1 MDIRLDEKMELEKR
15 AQREVG
21 LERAG
26 GLRGLLA
33 EKLGVHLKLFDPP
46 PQTTTLE
53 KLTTSPQHRL
63 SLFFSLSV
71 FLFPLFKINYVG
83 PER

>member
-1 MDIRLDEKMELEKR
+1 MYIRLDEKMELEKR

-46 PQTTTLE
+46 P
-53 KLTTSPQHRL
+53 KLLPWR
-63 SLFFSLSV
+63 
-71 FLFPLFKINYVG
+71 N
-83 PER
+83 